1 MTDEGPA
8 VLVED
13 AIKLVISEV
22 GYDERD
28 LKDRGAGIFYEN
40 GRRNAAKNIVGKFK
54 YLEERILRRH

>member
-1 MTDEGPA
+1 M
-8 VLVED
+8 LVED